1 MKTRTALLVL
11 ILICTAF
18 FLFKLSLA
26 NQTPYFT
33 FESYSH
39 LRQANSIHETGL
51 PLLNDELSYQGR
63 QNLIQPLYHY
73 LISFGYEKIITNLLI
88 IIASIV
94 VFFLSKEL
102 TKDNTLSLIAAI
114 VSLFIPISMNV
125 SNITLDP
132 VVLALPLSLFFILSF
147 FRFAEWG
154 LIPILLSY
162 GLLLM
167 TSNIS
172 VVLLVGMLA
181 HLALQKI
188 QNVRPSKKY
197 VEITLFLAFFTIWI
211 FAITIKDSFALQS
224 VKIIWQNIPTQEIN
238 KYYSGFDIAAIIT
251 AIGVIPLMFGLIGLN
266 KTLSTKNKN
275 ALFITSLTII
285 FFTLSILRIIPL
297 TTALLFLGF
306 FTTILTSIGLK
317 SVQEY
322 FETTR
327 LNIVY
332 KFGIILL
339 ILIFSITTFI
349 PILSTALEAQNNI
362 PNEDYINAL
371 EFIKEDVK
379 IDETILSN
387 PYEANFI
394 MYYTNRKTYF
404 DNNYQF
410 SNAQERYD
418 NALLIYKQNSPVT
431 QIRILEQ
438 ENINYIFLSNET
450 KNFYEID
457 TLNLERTTCIIPV
470 YQSAVLIYENE
481 CKIE

>member
-1 MKTRTALLVL
+1 MKTRTAVLVL

-18 FLFKLSLA
+18 FLFKISLA

-39 LRQANSIHETGL
+39 LRHANSIHETGM
-51 PLLNDELSYQGR
+51 PLLTDELSYQGR
-63 QNLIQPLYHY
+63 QTIIQPLYHY

-88 IIASIV
+88 IIASIL
-94 VFFLSKEL
+94 VFFLAKEL

-114 VSLFIPISMNV
+114 VSLFIPVSMTV

-132 VVLALPLSLFFILSF
+132 VVLALPLCLLFILAY

-154 LIPILLSY
+154 LIPLLVSY

-188 QNVRPSKKY
+188 QNVRPSKKF

-224 VKIIWQNIPTQEIN
+224 FRIIWQNIPTQEIN
-238 KYYSGFDIAAIIT
+238 NYYSGFDITAIIT
-251 AIGVIPLMFGLIGLN
+251 AIGVIPLIFGIIGLN

-275 ALFITSLTII
+275 TLFITSLTII

-297 TTALLFLGF
+297 TVALLFLGF
-306 FTTILTSIGLK
+306 FATILTSIGLK
-317 SVQEY
+317 SVKEY
-322 FETTR
+322 FSTTR
-327 LNIVY
+327 LNIIY
-332 KFGIILL
+332 KFGMILL
-339 ILIFSITTFI
+339 ILIFSVTTFI
-349 PILSTALEAQNNI
+349 PILGTALEVQNNI
-362 PNEDYINAL
+362 PNTDYINAL
-371 EFIKEDVK
+371 EFVKEEIKPH
-379 IDETILSN
+379 ETILSN

-394 MYYTNRKTYF
+394 MYYTNRKTYY
-404 DNNYQF
+404 DSNYQF

-418 NALLIYKQNSPVT
+418 NALIIYKQNSPVS
-431 QIRILEQ
+431 QIKILEQ
-438 ENINYIFLSNET
+438 ENINYIFMSDET
-450 KNFYEID
+450 KNFYEIESF
-457 TLNLERTTCIIPV
+457 NLARTSCIIPA
-470 YQSAVLIYENE
+470 YQSVVLIYENE